1 MEEKI
6 HGRECSLGLL
16 SEWQLWEAT
25 PGTECHVREIKGP
38 SGRKEE
44 VQRGSWPLMV
54 WASCPKASL
63 FGNTQALPLGSSR
76 LKST

>member
-54 WASCPKASL
+54 
-63 FGNTQALPLGSSR
+63 
-76 LKST
+76 